1 VSTPR
6 FSPVWLVLVG
16 ILSVQ
21 FGAVVSKGQF
31 DEIPPVGMVFLRLV
45 TSSLILLAFVRP
57 RLRRRPIADWRP
69 VLALGFVLGAMNWAF
84 YESFARIPL
93 GGAVT
98 IEFAGPLLLAAVGSR
113 RLRDMVW
120 VGLAALGVTLFGAG
134 PTKVDAVG
142 FGLALLAGGCW
153 ALYVLSTAATGRRWA
168 GVEGLAVASTIATLA
183 IAPFA
188 VVAAGERLL
197 EPRLLALGALVGL
210 LSSLI
215 PYSLEMVALRT
226 LPPRVFGILMSLDPA
241 AAALAAAV
249 LLSEWLT
256 PLQLL
261 AIACVTAASVG
272 AARTQSAPAAVPATD
287 AHPAAQTHA
296 PSRRVRDA
304 VPDQRG
310 PTYPAGRSAQGGQEG
325 WAELHDGEGVR
336 GHAAGVEAAGRGER
350 GVDDEP
356 GSL

>member
-1 VSTPR
+1 MTVPDRFPREADVPAGEESTVPVQGVLQQAPGVNRVSTPR
-6 FSPVWLVLVG
+6 LSPVWLVLVG

-31 DEIPPVGMVFLRLV
+31 GEIPPVGMVFLRLI
-45 TSSLILLAFVRP
+45 TSSLILLAFVQP
-57 RLRRRPIADWRP
+57 RLRGRLVTDWWP
-69 VLALGFVLGAMNWAF
+69 VLALGFALGAMNWAL

-93 GGAVT
+93 GAAVT
-98 IEFAGPLLLAAVGSR
+98 IEFWGPLALAAVGSR

-120 VGLAALGVTLFGAG
+120 VGLAALGIVLLGAG
-134 PTKVDAVG
+134 PTNVDAVG

-153 ALYVLSTAATGRRWA
+153 ALYVVSTAATGRRWA

-197 EPRLLALGALVGL
+197 EPRLLVLGALVGL
-210 LSSLI
+210 LSSVV

-226 LPPRVFGILMSLDPA
+226 LPPRVFGILMSLEPA

-256 PLQLL
+256 PLQLV
-261 AIACVTAASVG
+261 AMACVTAASVG
-272 AARTQSAPAAVPATD
+272 ATRAESAPEALPRA
-287 AHPAAQTHA
+287 
-296 PSRRVRDA
+296 SR
-304 VPDQRG
+304 P
-310 PTYPAGRSAQGGQEG
+310 
-325 WAELHDGEGVR
+325 
-336 GHAAGVEAAGRGER
+336 
-350 GVDDEP
+350 
-356 GSL
+356 